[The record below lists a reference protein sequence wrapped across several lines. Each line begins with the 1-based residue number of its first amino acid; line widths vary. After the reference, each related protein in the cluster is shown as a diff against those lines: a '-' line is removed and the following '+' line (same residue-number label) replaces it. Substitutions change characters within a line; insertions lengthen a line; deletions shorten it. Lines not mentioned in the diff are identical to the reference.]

1 MSLGVKIFRGGE
13 SLPPEIG
20 RLETETAVEKTYVLY
35 TGQEIAGWT
44 QILQQDTGQYELGYL
59 NILPKYRGKKYGRA
73 LANFALYENTAR
85 EIYAL
90 TIIPEF
96 FEKLGFVRA
105 AYPPFVDHSSPE
117 CQACAPSR
125 CAALLFT
132 KPADLVRYGA
142 EQKLLRK
149 YERDILVGRNFMG
162 SEFSAANEKTWT
174 YAENI
179 YFLEIDNFLFLAAY
193 PLAEKPF
200 GVVCPY
206 RSIPDATLDKYF
218 ARLREL
224 KIGQLAYVNAPVCRL
239 LHKYSGAPRLKFQ
252 EDRDNFDYLYK
263 VSDFAAYAGARFADK
278 RNRLK
283 KFLRNNS
290 PAEIIPY
297 RPELKEMFLS
307 FAEKR
312 LAAMRVGVIS
322 AEVLRLGLAQN
333 LYQGFLVKIGRAE
346 IGLLLYSE
354 LNPRTALVHFELIDE
369 SYDGSAQFMNNYLGQ
384 ALSGKYTFIN
394 REQDLGI
401 AGLRKSKLSYN
412 PYRLVKKYTVEF

>member
-1 MSLGVKIFRGGE
+1 MTLGVKIFRGGE
-13 SLPPEIG
+13 NLPPAIG
-20 RLETETAVEKTYVLY
+20 WLEKETAVDKTYVLY
-35 TGQEIAGWT
+35 SDNTIVGWT
-44 QILQQDTGQYELGYL
+44 QILRHDTGQYELGYL
-59 NILPKYRGKKYGRA
+59 EILPEHRGKKYGRA
-73 LANFALYENTAR
+73 LTHFALYENTAR

-96 FEKLGFVRA
+96 FEKLGFVRT
-105 AYPPFVDHSSPE
+105 AYPPFVDHNDPE
-117 CQACAPSR
+117 CQACEPAR

-132 KPADLVRYGA
+132 KPADLVRYGT
-142 EQKLLRK
+142 EEKLLRK
-149 YERDILVGRNFMG
+149 YEQDIVLGRNFMG

-179 YFLEIDNFLFLAAY
+179 YFLEIADFLFLAAY
-193 PLAEKPF
+193 PLAEEPF

-206 RSIPDATLDKYF
+206 RSLPDAALDKYF

-224 KIGQLAYVNAPVCRL
+224 NIHQLAYVNAQVCYL
-239 LHKYSGAPRLKFQ
+239 LHKYSGAPKLKFQ
-252 EDRDNFDYLYK
+252 EDRANFDYLYK
-263 VSDFAAYAGARFADK
+263 VSDFAAYGGARFADK

-297 RPELKEMFLS
+297 RPELKEMFLN

-312 LAAMRVGVIS
+312 FAAMQVGVIS
-322 AEVLRLGLAQN
+322 LEVLKLGLEQN

-354 LNPRTALVHFELIDE
+354 LNPRTAIVHFELIDE
-369 SYDGSAQFMNNYLGQ
+369 NYDGVAQFMNNYLGQ
-384 ALSGKYTFIN
+384 ALSGRYTFIN

-412 PYRLVKKYTVEF
+412 PYRLVKKYAVTF

>member
-1 MSLGVKIFRGGE
+1 MELGVKIFRGGE
-13 SLPPEIG
+13 NLPPEIG
-20 RLETETAVEKTYVLY
+20 RLEKEIAVDKTYVLY
-35 TGQEIAGWT
+35 AGNEIAGWT
-44 QILQQDTGQYELGYL
+44 QILKHDTGQYELGYL
-59 NILPKYRGKKYGRA
+59 EIVPQYRGKKYGRA
-73 LANFALYENTAR
+73 LTHFALYENAAR

-90 TIIPEF
+90 TIIPKF

-105 AYPPFVDHSSPE
+105 EFPPFVDHNDPE
-117 CQACAPSR
+117 CQACDPAH

-142 EQKLLRK
+142 EEKLLRK
-149 YERDILVGRNFMG
+149 YEQDIVIGRNFMG

-174 YAENI
+174 HAENI
-179 YFLEIDNFLFLAAY
+179 YFLEIDNFLFLVAY
-193 PLAEKPF
+193 PLAEEPF

-206 RSIPDATLDKYF
+206 RSIPDAALDKYF
-218 ARLREL
+218 TRLREL
-224 KIGQLAYVNAPVCRL
+224 KINQLAYVNAQVCYL
-239 LHKYSGAPRLKFQ
+239 LHKYSGAPKLKFQ

-263 VSDFAAYAGARFADK
+263 VSDFATYAGARFADK

-297 RPELKEMFLS
+297 RPELKELFLH

-312 LAAMRVGVIS
+312 FAAMQVGVIS
-322 AEVLRLGLAQN
+322 AEVLKLGLEQN

-354 LNPRTALVHFELIDE
+354 LNPRTAIVHFELIDE
-369 SYDGSAQFMNNYLGQ
+369 NYDGVAQFMNNYLGQ

-401 AGLRKSKLSYN
+401 VGLRKSKLSYN
-412 PYRLVKKYTVEF
+412 PYRLVKKYAVTF

>member
-13 SLPPEIG
+13 NLPPEIG
-20 RLETETAVEKTYVLY
+20 RLEPETTVDKTYVLY
-35 TGQEIAGWT
+35 SGNEIAGWT
-44 QILQQDTGQYELGYL
+44 QILKQATGQYELGYL
-59 NILPKYRGKKYGRA
+59 EILPQYRGKKYGRA
-73 LANFALYENTAR
+73 LALFALYENAAR

-90 TIIPEF
+90 TLIPEF

-105 AYPPFVDHSSPE
+105 AYPPFVDHSAPE
-117 CQACAPSR
+117 CQACDPSR
-125 CAALLFT
+125 CTALLFS

-142 EQKLLRK
+142 EQKLLQK
-149 YERDILVGRNFMG
+149 YERDIITGHNFMG

-179 YFLEIDNFLFLAAY
+179 YFLELDGFLFLAAY
-193 PLAEKPF
+193 PLDTEPF

-206 RSIPDATLDKYF
+206 SSLPDAALDKYF

-224 KIGQLAYVNAPVCRL
+224 NIDRLAYVNAQVCRL

-263 VSDFAAYAGARFADK
+263 VSDFATYAGARFADK

-297 RPELKEMFLS
+297 RPELKEMFLA
-307 FAEKR
+307 FAEKK
-312 LAAMRVGVIS
+312 LAALQAGVIS

-354 LNPRTALVHFELIDE
+354 LNPRAAIVHFELIDE
-369 SYDGSAQFMNNYLGQ
+369 NYDGVAQFMNNYLGQ
-384 ALSGKYTFIN
+384 ALSGKYVFLN
-394 REQDLGI
+394 REQDLGL
-401 AGLRKSKLSYN
+401 AGLRQSKLSYN
-412 PYRLVKKYTVEF
+412 PYRLVKKYAVTF